1 MKPHYKVVV
10 IGGGIVGTS
19 LLYHL
24 ARFGWTDIALVE
36 RAELTAGSTWH
47 AAAGFHALNDDPNIA
62 ALQGYT
68 IRLYDEIE
76 RESGQSVGMHMTGGV
91 SLAASDERW
100 QMLKAE
106 RAMYETMD
114 METTLVTPE
123 QIVEMCPLVDPR
135 GLKGGLYDA
144 HEGYVDAHGATHAFA
159 IAARQ
164 RGADILLRNR
174 VLGLEPRADGHWD
187 VITEHGRIV
196 AEHVVNAAGLWARRV
211 GRMTGVELPVVPMS
225 HHYLVTDDVP
235 MLATLGREFVSI
247 TDLEGFTYLQPLG
260 KGALLGV
267 YERDPRH
274 WSPEGAPWD
283 YGMDLLPPDVERIL
297 PELEIGYARFPALA
311 EVGIKRWV
319 NGAFTFTPDGNPLVG
334 PVPGKRNLWVAC
346 GCMGGF
352 SQGSAIGL
360 TLSQW
365 MIHGDPG
372 HDIFGMDV
380 ARYGAFASGEDYLRD
395 TTRQF
400 YARRF
405 VISYPNEELPAGRPL
420 KTSPVHDTLAAEG
433 ARFGVSWGMETPQYF
448 VTGDAAGVD
457 ASGGR
462 GASGGDASGGGAFVE
477 TLTMRRSN
485 AQCFVADEVRAV
497 REAAGMFDAS
507 VYARYEVSG
516 SGAAAWLDRLLAC
529 RLPAIGR
536 VRLAPMLGHGGK
548 LMGDLTVSR
557 LAVDR
562 FWLIGSYYLQEW
574 HGRWFRDLLPPQ
586 GVEFKNLSDSWT
598 GFALSGPRAR
608 DIVQP
613 LVARDLSNAAFP
625 FMSCG
630 EMQIAARTP
639 LTAVVARLSLTGEL
653 GYELYVPAASQP
665 ALLEALMSTGR
676 TLGLRHIGN
685 RALDSLRLEKSYG
698 IWSTEFTQST
708 TPGMCGLD
716 RHVAFDKGDFIG
728 REGAL
733 RERETPSS
741 RVLVTLAIDATDADA
756 SGFEPVKLDDR
767 LVGYTTSGAYGHH
780 VGQSLALAYVDRDVV
795 RDLAAIDSGGA
806 SHGGAAALTI
816 DVIGETRAARL
827 LTAPVFDPKGVRI
840 RS

>member
-1 MKPHYKVVV
+1 
-10 IGGGIVGTS
+10 
-19 LLYHL
+19 
-24 ARFGWTDIALVE
+24 
-36 RAELTAGSTWH
+36 
-47 AAAGFHALNDDPNIA
+47 
-62 ALQGYT
+62 
-68 IRLYDEIE
+68 
-76 RESGQSVGMHMTGGV
+76 
-91 SLAASDERW
+91 
-100 QMLKAE
+100 
-106 RAMYETMD
+106 
-114 METTLVTPE
+114 
-123 QIVEMCPLVDPR
+123 
-135 GLKGGLYDA
+135 
-144 HEGYVDAHGATHAFA
+144 
-159 IAARQ
+159 
-164 RGADILLRNR
+164 
-174 VLGLEPRADGHWD
+174 
-187 VITEHGRIV
+187 
-196 AEHVVNAAGLWARRV
+196 
-211 GRMTGVELPVVPMS
+211 
-225 HHYLVTDDVP
+225 
-235 MLATLGREFVSI
+235 
-247 TDLEGFTYLQPLG
+247 
-260 KGALLGV
+260 
-267 YERDPRH
+267 
-274 WSPEGAPWD
+274 
-283 YGMDLLPPDVERIL
+283 
-297 PELEIGYARFPALA
+297 
-311 EVGIKRWV
+311 
-319 NGAFTFTPDGNPLVG
+319 
-334 PVPGKRNLWVAC
+334 
-346 GCMGGF
+346 
-352 SQGSAIGL
+352 
-360 TLSQW
+360 

-448 VTGDAAGVD
+448 VTGDA
-457 ASGGR
+457 
-462 GASGGDASGGGAFVE
+462 SGGGAFVE

-485 AQCFVADEVRAV
+485 AQRFVADEVRAV

-516 SGAAAWLDRLLAC
+516 PGAAAWLDCLLAC

-665 ALLEALMSTGR
+665 ALLDALMSTGR

-756 SGFEPVKLDDR
+756 SGFEPVKLDGR